1 MKTIKNIIAE
11 SGEDCRVDI
20 DIMHESLT
28 KLPAEMYLNLYRKM
42 HMNIYG
48 YPPVVN
54 WGGCC
59 GTIEEK
65 KPDIKIDVDYS
76 EVDEAREKIDEL
88 GEKLEEVNS
97 LISKITGEKVSVYA
111 DFSEIR
117 KAAIEYQK
125 KTGKP
130 AFGE

>member
-11 SGEDCRVDI
+11 SGEDCRVDL

-48 YPPVVN
+48 YPPIAN

-65 KPDIKIDVDYS
+65 KPELKAEIDYS
-76 EVDEAREKIDEL
+76 EVEEVMEKVEEANQVA
-88 GEKLEEVNS
+88 EKLSDLIEELQHKHVP
-97 LISKITGEKVSVYA
+97 IYVDVVEK
-111 DFSEIR
+111 
-117 KAAIEYQK
+117 
-125 KTGKP
+125 GK
-130 AFGE
+130 

>member
-11 SGEDCRVDI
+11 SGEDCRVDL

-48 YPPVVN
+48 YPQVAN

-65 KPDIKIDVDYS
+65 KAEIKVETDYS
-76 EVDEAREKIDEL
+76 EVQDAMEVA
-88 GEKLEEVNS
+88 EKLHVKLNEVNR
-97 LISKITGEKVSVYA
+97 LISEIAGKKVS
-111 DFSEIR
+111 
-117 KAAIEYQK
+117 AIATIE
-125 KTGKP
+125 
-130 AFGE
+130 E